1 MWGQNRQDLKK
12 NRQSE
17 NLTLSVQQ
25 FSIYLNNLSNI
36 TNVKVCENVC
46 MDVWIFVILG
56 KPK

>member
-1 MWGQNRQDLKK
+1 MWGQNWQDLKK

-36 TNVKVCENVC
+36 TNAKVCENVC
-46 MDVWIFVILG
+46 MDVWIFVNQV
-56 KPK
+56 